1 MVTSDQPVLVSFGG
15 GTNSVA
21 MLIELV
27 ARRERVDAILF
38 ADTGGEKPETY
49 EYVDLFSQW
58 LVDRDYP
65 AITRVFHTKRDGTFE
80 TLEDE
85 CLRIGS
91 LPSIAYGS
99 KKCSGKFKI
108 EPQDK
113 WTNSWPMA
121 RAAWSYRVRIRKL
134 IGFGVDERHRADKVD
149 EYNDPKYLAP
159 YLAGQRVTDIAR
171 SHAAPSGDEARDA
184 RAVANL
190 ARKIRYAV
198 RYQKEYPLIEW
209 GWGRDECVDAIDRA
223 GLPRPGKSACF
234 FCPSSKL
241 VEIRSL
247 SRPLQERAMAME
259 AAAKENLTSVVGLGR
274 SFSWTD
280 AINGNQTAEAPVSIP
295 CECVDGDEWEQLDLS
310 I

>member
-1 MVTSDQPVLVSFGG
+1 VSPELPVLVSFGG

-27 ARRERVDAILF
+27 ARRERVDAVLF

-49 EYVDLFSQW
+49 DYVEMFSQW
-58 LVDRDYP
+58 LVERGYP
-65 AITRVFHTKRDGTFE
+65 SITRVFHTKRDGTFE
-80 TLEDE
+80 TLEQE
-85 CLRIGS
+85 CLRGGR

-121 RAAWSYRVRIRKL
+121 REAWARKLRIRKL
-134 IGFGVDERHRADKVD
+134 VGFGVDELRRANMGD
-149 EYNDPKYLAP
+149 EYSDPKYLAP
-159 YLAGQRVTDIAR
+159 YLAGRRVTDIAR
-171 SHAAPSGDEARDA
+171 SHAATSGDEKRDA

-198 RYQKEYPLIEW
+198 RYEKAYPLIEW

-247 SRPLQERAMAME
+247 SRPLQERAMAIE
-259 AAAKENLTSVVGLGR
+259 AAAKDNLTSVVGLGR

-295 CECVDGDEWEQLDLS
+295 CECTDGDDE
-310 I
+310 